1 MIELGHTQAAQFIA
15 KILALPE
22 SRTLDFKRVSGKMVG
37 KALETLCAFA
47 NTDGGALVLGVEDPK
62 KSSGIARFYGVQENP
77 EAVDELQRKARVEFY
92 PPIDTLFFVRVPCT
106 LRDSTIGHLLLVQV
120 SKSDKVHSIV
130 NDGTWTR
137 LDASNRQMTAAA
149 ITELSYQRGVR
160 SAESESLPIALELL
174 ATDAWTRF
182 VGARGL
188 RSGGKAEQLFRIG
201 LAEKV
206 GSKILPR
213 RAAVLLFAEEPGSL
227 LAAHGT
233 RADIRLMVYDG
244 NVVKAGPTPNLRKQP
259 KTIRGP
265 LIDQIDEA
273 VRAVQDELAQGIT
286 LSSSGFKTRHVYPDR
301 VMKEAIVNAVIH
313 RDYRL
318 NRDIFIRIFDSRIE
332 VESPGMF
339 PGAITLANIASAGSK
354 ARNPLITTAL
364 REFPLPPN
372 IDAGEGVR
380 MMFAEMA
387 ADLLEQH
394 PCLRQVVGLAYPT
407 VFLDEFQDTNAHEWR
422 LILELGRSCRLLALA
437 DPDQRIYEFRGADP
451 ARIGQF
457 TAARSPLVIELGD
470 DNHRS
475 DGTDIVAF
483 GNDLLTGRNRGKTYQ
498 QVKVVRWTYHSKSPV
513 FQLRTQVLASLKRL
527 IKHGRGWSVAV
538 LVPTK
543 RMMIQASDALN
554 DGSRGLP
561 PIHHTVSIDPEG
573 PTLAA
578 RAIAYLME
586 PATEPLDKL
595 DQIIGH
601 VASFYRGRGGSDPN
615 ATDLKESTALET
627 ALRAYRTTGRLRSK
641 SILGPIMET
650 LKGLRAVTMSGD
662 PESDWLAVRRHLDG
676 CDCKRL
682 RFIAAQARYVR
693 LLGRG
698 SQLRESLSA
707 SWRSHGRYADAVAI
721 VDQAFAHEHFAN
733 STRATRGVVVMNMH
747 KAKGKEFDEVILY
760 ESDKHSRYRRHQ
772 STDREAHQ
780 AVLNLRVSVTRARQ
794 RVTIL
799 TPDADPSPL
808 IV

>member
-1 MIELGHTQAAQFIA
+1 MAKQIQLSPRHESFLG
-15 KILALPE
+15 
-22 SRTLDFKRVSGKMVG
+22 S
-37 KALETLCAFA
+37 
-47 NTDGGALVLGVEDPK
+47 DGDALVLGGPGAGK
-62 KSSGIARFYGVQENP
+62 TTIALLKAGR
-77 EAVDELQRKARVEFY
+77 EAATGRLKPNQRCLFLSFARATVARVTETAQEQLDQEALRSIA
-92 PPIDTLFFVRVPCT
+92 IDTYHGFTWKL
-106 LRDSTIGHLLLVQV
+106 LRSHGYLIGLPRPLALITPP
-120 SKSDKVHSIV
+120 DE
-130 NDGTWTR
+130 
-137 LDASNRQMTAAA
+137 AA
-149 ITELSYQRGVR
+149 
-160 SAESESLPIALELL
+160 LL
-174 ATDAWTRF
+174 AEVRASSAT
-182 VGARGL
+182 
-188 RSGGKAEQLFRIG
+188 KAE
-201 LAEKV
+201 
-206 GSKILPR
+206 
-213 RAAVLLFAEEPGSL
+213 RALR
-227 LAAHGT
+227 T
-233 RADIRLMVYDG
+233 RQEQERL
-244 NVVKAGPTPNLRKQP
+244 
-259 KTIRGP
+259 
-265 LIDQIDEA
+265 
-273 VRAVQDELAQGIT
+273 
-286 LSSSGFKTRHVYPDR
+286 
-301 VMKEAIVNAVIH
+301 
-313 RDYRL
+313 
-318 NRDIFIRIFDSRIE
+318 
-332 VESPGMF
+332 
-339 PGAITLANIASAGSK
+339 
-354 ARNPLITTAL
+354 AL
-364 REFPLPPN
+364 REGKVSFDL
-372 IDAGEGVR
+372 
-380 MMFAEMA
+380 FAEMA